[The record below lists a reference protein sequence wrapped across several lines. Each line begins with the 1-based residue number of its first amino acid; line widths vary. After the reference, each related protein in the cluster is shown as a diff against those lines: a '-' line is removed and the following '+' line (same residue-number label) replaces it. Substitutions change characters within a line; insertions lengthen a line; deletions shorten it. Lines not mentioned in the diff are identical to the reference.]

1 MCGVNDIGP
10 FRGINDF
17 LVDTFYRNY
26 YYFEREIFFFLKGN
40 VKNLAIQGQSKVM
53 AGHHYDVCRGSKF

>member
-17 LVDTFYRNY
+17 LVVTFYRNY
-26 YYFEREIFFFLKGN
+26 YYFEREIFFFLKGECKKSRN
-40 VKNLAIQGQSKVM
+40 PRTKQSH
-53 AGHHYDVCRGSKF
+53 GRTSL

>member
-26 YYFEREIFFFLKGN
+26 YYFEREFFFFFKGECKKSRN
-40 VKNLAIQGQSKVM
+40 PRPKQSH
-53 AGHHYDVCRGSKF
+53 GRTSL